1 MANELTVYKK
11 TDIVA
16 LDESNP
22 QVEALLYNI
31 SQAGGL
37 NDSDLPR
44 IKNPSGGALVF
55 EFQRA
60 GQQPEYLKELVGV
73 MLFQAP
79 RRTLWSD
86 KSIGSGE
93 QPVCSS
99 EDLIHGSL
107 REDENGN
114 TNIPDSILKIAMPG
128 GDDGKCAN
136 CHFNKWG
143 TATDSSGKPTR
154 GKACSETKV
163 LYFLRTG
170 DALPCKLTI
179 PSGSLKAFN
188 QALKQLPVRAD
199 RAVIKLTLTKEK
211 SGGGVEFA
219 QYQVQLVAGLDAD
232 AVEQLKKYGELL
244 KTVFER
250 VQADRETRQ
259 SGDTLKPAPAQDD
272 AF

>member
-1 MANELTVYKK
+1 MSNELTVYKK
-11 TDIVA
+11 NQIVA

-37 NDSDLPR
+37 TDSDLPR
-44 IKNPSGGALVF
+44 VKNPSGGALVF

-60 GQQPEYLKELVGV
+60 GQQPEYLKELVGI

-86 KSIGSGE
+86 KSIGSGD
-93 QPVCSS
+93 PPACSS
-99 EDLIHGSL
+99 EDMIHGSP
-107 REDENGN
+107 RVDENGQLN
-114 TNIPDSILKIAMPG
+114 VPDSILKIAMPG
-128 GDDGKCAN
+128 GEDGKCAN
-136 CHFNKWG
+136 CHFNQWG

-163 LYFLRTG
+163 IYFLRTG

-188 QALKQLPVRAD
+188 QAIKQLPVRAD

-219 QYQVQLVAGLDAD
+219 QYQAQLVAALDGD
-232 AVEQLKKYGELL
+232 AVESLKKYGELL
-244 KTVFER
+244 TSVFER
-250 VQADRETRQ
+250 VQADREPRQ
-259 SGDTLKPAPAQDD
+259 SGDNLKPAPAQDD

>member
-1 MANELTVYKK
+1 MANELTAYKK

-31 SQAGGL
+31 KAAGGL
-37 NDSDLPR
+37 TDADLPR
-44 IKNPSGGALVF
+44 VKNPSGGALVF
-55 EFQRA
+55 EYQRA
-60 GQQPEYLKELVGV
+60 GQQPEYLKELTGII
-73 MLFQAP
+73 LFKAE

-86 KSIGSGE
+86 KSVGSGE
-93 QPVCSS
+93 PPACSS
-99 EDLIHGSL
+99 EDLIHGSP
-107 REDENGN
+107 RTDENGQLSV
-114 TNIPDSILKIAMPG
+114 PDSILKIAMPG

-136 CHFNKWG
+136 CYFNKWK

-154 GKACSETKV
+154 GKACSETMV

-170 DALPCKLTI
+170 DVLPCKLTI
-179 PSGSLKAFN
+179 PSGSLKAFR
-188 QALKQLPVRAD
+188 QSLKQLPVRYD

-219 QYQVQLVAGLDAD
+219 QYQVSLVAGLDAD
-232 AVEQLKKYGELL
+232 AVDQLKKYGELL

-250 VQADRETRQ
+250 VQADREHRQ
-259 SGDTLKPAPAQDD
+259 SGDSLKPAPAQDD